1 MIPTPILAKT
11 SRRASATAAT
21 IQTMLYNG
29 FSNKRAG
36 IIKQYNTSLLRTAIF
51 MSRNSSLLQCIAE
64 LLQGASIKISIAE
77 TINSVIAA
85 AIVEDCSRSIR
96 YKQAYVS
103 TGNCKVLLD
112 YEAQDWLFGAYS
124 DNLLILY
131 FENGSFTYRSY
142 SLSEGT
148 LTDIYS
154 YDYQDGSPNTIAR
167 PVDNF
172 LYIFEP
178 QESGSAKVICLN
190 METKST
196 ADLNLSVPY
205 FGTDAT
211 TIGSPFDDYLYVTTH
226 DFNSSST
233 VSYLINRITGEY
245 SPITLSYMQGAISVG
260 VEVIASTSEYY
271 LVNTGITPVPIM
283 LTSNDGSQYQS
294 EIDMV
299 SYSLIKKDDYLSNTP
314 AYIPITNQFTA

>member
-1 MIPTPILAKT
+1 
-11 SRRASATAAT
+11 
-21 IQTMLYNG
+21 
-29 FSNKRAG
+29 
-36 IIKQYNTSLLRTAIF
+36 
-51 MSRNSSLLQCIAE
+51 
-64 LLQGASIKISIAE
+64 
-77 TINSVIAA
+77 
-85 AIVEDCSRSIR
+85 
-96 YKQAYVS
+96 
-103 TGNCKVLLD
+103 
-112 YEAQDWLFGAYS
+112 
-124 DNLLILY
+124 
-131 FENGSFTYRSY
+131 
-142 SLSEGT
+142 
-148 LTDIYS
+148 
-154 YDYQDGSPNTIAR
+154 
-167 PVDNF
+167 
-172 LYIFEP
+172 
-178 QESGSAKVICLN
+178 

-294 EIDMV
+294 VNRHGIIF
-299 SYSLIKKDDYLSNTP
+299 SYEKKT
-314 AYIPITNQFTA
+314 IT

>member
-1 MIPTPILAKT
+1 MYLLEIAK
-11 SRRASATAAT
+11 
-21 IQTMLYNG
+21 
-29 FSNKRAG
+29 F
-36 IIKQYNTSLLRTAIF
+36 F
-51 MSRNSSLLQCIAE
+51 
-64 LLQGASIKISIAE
+64 
-77 TINSVIAA
+77 
-85 AIVEDCSRSIR
+85 
-96 YKQAYVS
+96 
-103 TGNCKVLLD
+103 LD

-131 FENGSFTYRSY
+131 FKNDSFTYRSY

>member
-1 MIPTPILAKT
+1 
-11 SRRASATAAT
+11 
-21 IQTMLYNG
+21 
-29 FSNKRAG
+29 
-36 IIKQYNTSLLRTAIF
+36 
-51 MSRNSSLLQCIAE
+51 
-64 LLQGASIKISIAE
+64 
-77 TINSVIAA
+77 
-85 AIVEDCSRSIR
+85 
-96 YKQAYVS
+96 
-103 TGNCKVLLD
+103 
-112 YEAQDWLFGAYS
+112 
-124 DNLLILY
+124 
-131 FENGSFTYRSY
+131 
-142 SLSEGT
+142 
-148 LTDIYS
+148 
-154 YDYQDGSPNTIAR
+154 
-167 PVDNF
+167 
-172 LYIFEP
+172 
-178 QESGSAKVICLN
+178 

-299 SYSLIKKDDYLSNTP
+299 SYSLIKKRRLLE
-314 AYIPITNQFTA
+314 